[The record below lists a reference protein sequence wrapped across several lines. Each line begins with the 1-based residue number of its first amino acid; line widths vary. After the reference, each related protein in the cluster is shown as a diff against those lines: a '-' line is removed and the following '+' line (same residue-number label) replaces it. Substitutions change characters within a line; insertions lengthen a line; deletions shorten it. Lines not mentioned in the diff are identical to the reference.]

1 MQYHLKYL
9 SNTLI
14 VFYLNPTAACQTN
27 TSKKKNKGINGRT
40 STVGAKAL
48 YASGNSAN
56 VFNRMST
63 FFDNLIN
70 YDKTLPRMVSNRGCF
85 PRSEINCKTIIFNC

>member
-9 SNTLI
+9 SNKKI
-14 VFYLNPTAACQTN
+14 VLYLKPTAACQTN
-27 TSKKKNKGINGRT
+27 TNKKKNKGIKGRT

-56 VFNRMST
+56 VFKRVST
-63 FFDNLIN
+63 FLIN
-70 YDKTLPRMVSNRGCF
+70 
-85 PRSEINCKTIIFNC
+85 